1 MFSGH
6 QEVDHVRSREYLVAI
21 GGNGDVAFA
30 WQPQT
35 RLLSRKVWGLQT
47 TRRGAEERSDHV

>member
-21 GGNGDVAFA
+21 GGNGRCRFCVAASNALEKGLGVANDPA
-30 WQPQT
+30 W
-35 RLLSRKVWGLQT
+35 
-47 TRRGAEERSDHV
+47 RRGKE

>member
-21 GGNGDVAFA
+21 GGNGRCRFCVAA
-30 WQPQT
+30 SNA
-35 RLLSRKVWGLQT
+35 LEKGLGVQM